1 MKVVVLSSLAY
12 SLVNFRGALL
22 ASMVEA
28 GHEVTACAPDA
39 DDAITRTLS
48 GMGIGFSTVRM
59 ARTGM
64 NPLQDLR
71 TLWDLFRLMRRERPD
86 VVLAYTQKPIIY
98 GGIAA
103 RLAGRT
109 RFFAMCSG
117 LGHAFSNG
125 AGFRPRLL
133 RQVVSRLYRVAVA
146 KADAVFVF
154 NRDDAGEMR
163 KFGIVGPGHILV
175 QVPGS
180 GICTDSFEQAPL
192 PAGPPTFLMV
202 ARLMWDKG
210 LAEFVAAARETRAV
224 CPEARFQLLG
234 PFDAN
239 PNSISP
245 DELKVL
251 QDEGVIE
258 YLGETRDVRPFLAR
272 STVFV
277 LPTYYREGLPRTILE
292 AMATGRAIVT
302 TDMPG
307 CRETVFTGDD
317 ENGILIPPRDSGAL
331 ARAMLRL
338 ASEEGMAVRLGN
350 ASRRI
355 AEAKFDVRKVNALLL
370 GTMGLLKDHREPI
383 RTMRSGTSHAATKM
397 RRGVDI
403 ITALLGL
410 IVTAPLM
417 AFLSLGVWFDIG
429 IPVLFRQ
436 RRAGLGGRAFSI
448 AKFRS
453 MRDTRD
459 EQGDPLPDAARTTA
473 FGRFLR
479 RSRLDELPELW
490 NVLVGDMS
498 LFGPRP
504 LLPETIAAYGLAGEE
519 RCSVRPGLTGWAQ
532 VHGGPLLEPHE
543 KLDLDI
549 WYIRNRGMGLDL
561 SIFVRTLAVL
571 VRDDRV
577 NSHEVGRAHASFDS
591 RRG

>member
-22 ASMVEA
+22 AAMVEA
-28 GHEVTACAPDA
+28 GHDVTACAPDA
-39 DDAITRTLS
+39 DDAITRTLAC
-48 GMGIGFSTVRM
+48 MGIGFSTVRM
-59 ARTGM
+59 ARTGT
-64 NPLQDLR
+64 NPLRDLR

-103 RLAGRT
+103 RLAGRS

-125 AGFRPRLL
+125 SGFRPRLL
-133 RQVVSRLYRVAVA
+133 RRVVSLLYRVAVA
-146 KADAVFVF
+146 KAEAVFVF

-163 KFGIVGPGHILV
+163 RFKIIGPGHRLV

-192 PAGPPTFLMV
+192 PAGPPTFLMI

-210 LAEFVAAARETRAV
+210 LAEFVAAARQTRAA

-239 PNSISP
+239 PSSISP
-245 DELKVL
+245 KELRVL

-258 YLGETRDVRPFLAR
+258 YLGETRDVRPFLAKC
-272 STVFV
+272 TAFI

-317 ENGILIPPRDSGAL
+317 ENGILIPPRDPGAL

-338 ASEEGMAVRLGN
+338 ATEEGLAARLGE

-355 AEAKFDVRKVNALLL
+355 AEARFDVRKVNALLL
-370 GTMGLLKDHREPI
+370 GTMGLLEDGGR
-383 RTMRSGTSHAATKM
+383 RFGAMQTAARM

-403 ITALLGL
+403 VAALLGL
-410 IVTAPLM
+410 IVTVPLM
-417 AFLSLGVWFDIG
+417 AVLSLGVWFDIG
-429 IPVLFRQ
+429 APMLFRQ
-436 RRAGLGGRAFSI
+436 RRAGLGGRTFNI

-459 EQGDPLPDAARTTA
+459 DNGDPLPDAARTTA

-504 LLPETIAAYGLAGEE
+504 LLPETIAAYGMAGEE

-532 VHGGPLLEPHE
+532 VHGGPLLEPDE

-549 WYIRNRGMGLDL
+549 WYIRNRGLGLDL
-561 SIFVRTLAVL
+561 SILVRTLAVL

-577 NSHEVGRAHASFDS
+577 NSKEVGRAHASFDS